1 MGFRLAFDKVSAI
14 LGAED
19 IDIQE
24 VMILVITKFKEL
36 EDEQY
41 QIKIEDAFLSWES
54 DDAIT

>member
-36 EDEQY
+36 EDE
-41 QIKIEDAFLSWES
+41 
-54 DDAIT
+54 